1 MIAKRANGT
10 YEIEAIPDLGGP
22 FNTATEYFAAW
33 GEHTTFPRSEESMRA
48 MLPEEYKDDVIEST
62 GDYPRRIKEH
72 RFDIT
77 VRNEGPFP
85 LKHAD
90 FLHSNVIVDAE
101 FNVLSIIDWEHAGT
115 VPWERVEFPMFLSTL
130 PPTLDFP
137 WRYDD
142 DGKPLADDT
151 RKVWGKREEYV
162 RSVAEAEKEMG
173 SDDGLS
179 SILGSIYYQ
188 NLSSCYTRYEEG
200 KLGIYCR
207 ALDDFAPDRSVGL
220 PIKKGNED

>member
-1 MIAKRANGT
+1 MIRFPQIGMIAKRGDGT
-10 YEIEAIPDLGGP
+10 YEAEAIPGLGGP

-33 GEHTTFPRSEESMRA
+33 GEHTKFPYSEKSMRI
-48 MLPEEYKDDVIEST
+48 MLPEEYKDDVIRST
-62 GDYPRRIKEH
+62 GDYPRRIKEQ

-85 LKHAD
+85 LRHTD
-90 FLHSNVIVDAE
+90 FFHSNVIVNAQ

-115 VPWERVEFPMFLSTL
+115 VPWEKVEFPMFLLTL
-130 PPTLDFP
+130 PPALDFP

-142 DGKPLADDT
+142 DGKPLGDDT
-151 RKVWGKREEYV
+151 REVWGEREEYV
-162 RSVAEAEKEMG
+162 QSVAEAEKEMG

-188 NLSSCYTRYEEG
+188 NLLSESGVLLHE
-200 KLGIYCR
+200 I
-207 ALDDFAPDRSVGL
+207 
-220 PIKKGNED
+220 